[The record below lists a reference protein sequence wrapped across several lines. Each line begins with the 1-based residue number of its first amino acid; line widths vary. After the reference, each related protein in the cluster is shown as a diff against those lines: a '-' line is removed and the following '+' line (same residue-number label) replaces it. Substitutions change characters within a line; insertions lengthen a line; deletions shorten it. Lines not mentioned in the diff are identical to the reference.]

1 MPEMAGTGKPETEL
15 QPAPRVGVVLRDA
28 LPWDESLQIARVAE
42 DMGYWGL
49 FVPEIAGREAF
60 VTLAGFA
67 GATSRLLLGTGVVT
81 MWARAPVTTAMA
93 AATLQD
99 LSAARLVLG
108 LGSGTSREPGAGP
121 AGTLDRL
128 RAYVRV
134 VREALSG
141 GPVGPDQLFGSGGFV
156 LDLDV
161 ETPPIWLGALG
172 DRMVSLGGEVADGVL
187 LNWCTPERVA
197 AARTVLERAAEEAGR
212 DPQAITVAVYVR
224 ACLGVEEA
232 VAAEALGAVTAMYS
246 ALPPYLRQMH
256 AMGLGAEAE
265 VAAKAAAAGR
275 LDEVPVALVRALT
288 VSGGRDQALARLQAF
303 TAAGADVV
311 LWYPVPALEPA
322 SSVLGT
328 IMAAAPSPAVGR

>member
-1 MPEMAGTGKPETEL
+1 MPEMTPPGKPEAE
-15 QPAPRVGVVLRDA
+15 PRSATGVGVVLRDS
-28 LPWDESLQIARVAE
+28 LPWQESVQIARLAE
-42 DMGYWGL
+42 DTGYWGL

-67 GATSRLLLGTGVVT
+67 EATSRLLLGTGVVT
-81 MWARAPVTTAMA
+81 MWARSPVTTAMA
-93 AATLQD
+93 AATMQD

-141 GPVGPDQLFGSGGFV
+141 GPVGPDRLFGATGFA

-161 ETPPIWLGALG
+161 EAPPIWLGALG
-172 DRMVSLGGEVADGVL
+172 DRMVSLAGEVADGVL

-197 AARTVLERAAEEAGR
+197 AARSVLERSAEAAGR
-212 DPQAITVAVYVR
+212 DPQAITVGVYLR

-232 VAAEALGAVTAMYS
+232 VAADVLRAATAMYA

-275 LDEVPVALVRALT
+275 PEEVPESLVRALT
-288 VSGGRDQALARLQAF
+288 VVGGRKQALDRLQAF
-303 TAAGADVV
+303 TDAGADVV
-311 LWYPVPALEPA
+311 LWYPVPALEPV

-328 IMAAAPSPAVGR
+328 IMAAAPSPALER